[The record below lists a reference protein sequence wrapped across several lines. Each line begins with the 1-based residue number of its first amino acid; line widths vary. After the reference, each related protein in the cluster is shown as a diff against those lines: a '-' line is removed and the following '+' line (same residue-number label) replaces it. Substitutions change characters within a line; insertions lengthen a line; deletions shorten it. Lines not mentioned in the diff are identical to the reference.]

1 MATIKEI
8 QTLLAGVKELDS
20 PLFDQLKADQRK
32 GVQLAIQKRQKELRD
47 LKEEYDRQ
55 EAMLVYEKDLYAQGI
70 EWIAGVDE
78 VGRGPLAGPVVAAA
92 VILPKGLHIPFLN
105 DSKKIPKS
113 RHENL
118 YDQIMAQAVA
128 VGIGQVDASMIDTCN
143 IYQASKLAM
152 EQAIGNLAV
161 SPQHLLVDAMTLNS
175 PISQTAIIKGDAT
188 SLSIAA
194 ASIVA
199 KVTRDRLMT
208 TYDKEYP
215 GYGFGKHAGYGTK
228 EHLLALEQLGPCPI
242 HRKTFEPIKSMC
254 AD

>member
-55 EAMLVYEKDLYAQGI
+55 EALLVYEKDLYAQGI

-92 VILPKGLHIPFLN
+92 VILPKRLHIPFLN

>member
-8 QTLLAGVKELDS
+8 QTLLAGVEELDS

-55 EAMLVYEKDLYAQGI
+55 EALLIYEKDLYAQGI

-78 VGRGPLAGPVVAAA
+78 LGRGPLAGPVVAAA

-113 RHENL
+113 KHEKL

-215 GYGFGKHAGYGTK
+215 GYGFAKHAGYGTK
-228 EHLLALEQLGPCPI
+228 EHLLALEQLDPCPI
-242 HRKTFEPIKSMC
+242 HRKTFEPIRSLLEL
-254 AD
+254 